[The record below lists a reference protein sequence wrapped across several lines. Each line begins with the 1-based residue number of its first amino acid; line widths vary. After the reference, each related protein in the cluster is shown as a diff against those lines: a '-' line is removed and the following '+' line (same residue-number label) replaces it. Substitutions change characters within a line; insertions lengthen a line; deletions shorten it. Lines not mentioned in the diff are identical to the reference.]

1 LADAAALLAMCFA
14 DMFAFIIL
22 NICDVPC
29 LNPRENLNTSCSL
42 SDGHSIYVENVFRR
56 TAMTMNQP
64 ASNAGSNAGM
74 RSEVQKKWSKFTYQ
88 EVSALKNKDD
98 LVAQLQTKYGF
109 DKAQAQRD
117 VDAFANGRQL

>member
-1 LADAAALLAMCFA
+1 
-14 DMFAFIIL
+14 
-22 NICDVPC
+22 
-29 LNPRENLNTSCSL
+29 
-42 SDGHSIYVENVFRR
+42 
-56 TAMTMNQP
+56 
-64 ASNAGSNAGM
+64 M

>member
-1 LADAAALLAMCFA
+1 
-14 DMFAFIIL
+14 
-22 NICDVPC
+22 
-29 LNPRENLNTSCSL
+29 
-42 SDGHSIYVENVFRR
+42 
-56 TAMTMNQP
+56 
-64 ASNAGSNAGM
+64 M

-88 EVSALKNKDD
+88 EVSALKNNGD

>member
-1 LADAAALLAMCFA
+1 
-14 DMFAFIIL
+14 
-22 NICDVPC
+22 
-29 LNPRENLNTSCSL
+29 
-42 SDGHSIYVENVFRR
+42 
-56 TAMTMNQP
+56 MTINQP
-64 ASNAGSNAGM
+64 ASSAGSNKGM
-74 RSEVQKKWSKFTYQ
+74 RGDVQKKWSKFTYQ

>member
-1 LADAAALLAMCFA
+1 
-14 DMFAFIIL
+14 
-22 NICDVPC
+22 
-29 LNPRENLNTSCSL
+29 
-42 SDGHSIYVENVFRR
+42 
-56 TAMTMNQP
+56 MTMNQP

-88 EVSALKNKDD
+88 EVSALKNNGD
-98 LVAQLQTKYGF
+98 LVAQLQTQYGF